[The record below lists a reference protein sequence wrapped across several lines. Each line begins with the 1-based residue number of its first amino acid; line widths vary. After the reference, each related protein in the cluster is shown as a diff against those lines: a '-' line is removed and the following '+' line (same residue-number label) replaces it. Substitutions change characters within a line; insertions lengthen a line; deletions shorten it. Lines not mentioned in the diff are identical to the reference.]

1 MQKLSCI
8 VRRQNNE
15 KNMPE
20 KHGIAL
26 ATFADL
32 WHNNIALYL
41 NLQRYRS
48 GHNGAD
54 SKSES
59 LFGSL
64 QPEIPCM

>member
-1 MQKLSCI
+1 
-8 VRRQNNE
+8 
-15 KNMPE
+15 MPE

-54 SKSES
+54 SKSS
-59 LFGSL
+59 GHLVVSSPQNPYRIRLFAGSNN
-64 QPEIPCM
+64 